1 MQGCLLPSQL
11 ATRTPA
17 TAGQLVPLVLQLQ
30 SSPQPRWV
38 GHVRCGSAG
47 PEAKAGLPEPGLFLL
62 KAQHSVAYPG
72 NRPKRATSLLGT
84 EVYEEVS
91 RNLLA
96 IIVGGNTSQGVA
108 KASLNSWAQISFQKG
123 HCLSDTFP
131 HTPPSR
137 AVGSATPSTP
147 PLVPFCS
154 SYSFKGLGGPV
165 LPLVILSP
173 GRHTARPRELSTGS
187 QLVLPAPNG
196 PLLPGAPRQEGRSD
210 FLGFA
215 SRSEPRSASHHPCS
229 FCLQTACNRDRH

>member
-137 AVGSATPSTP
+137 DVGSATPSTP
-147 PLVPFCS
+147 PRSFLLILFFQGAGRSCPPACNPEPWQAHCS
-154 SYSFKGLGGPV
+154 AQGAVHRLSAGPA
-165 LPLVILSP
+165 S
-173 GRHTARPRELSTGS
+173 TQRP
-187 QLVLPAPNG
+187 PAPWG
-196 PLLPGAPRQEGRSD
+196 AKAGRTFRFPGVRQQVR
-210 FLGFA
+210 A
-215 SRSEPRSASHHPCS
+215 
-229 FCLQTACNRDRH
+229 